1 MVYNSNLIVVLKN
14 KGKVLREFQGN
25 VVRLPFG
32 SDYSIYLKNKDTMLK
47 ALVDIK
53 VDGQDVLDNC
63 SIIVGPNSTTE
74 LKGFMKGSVVKNK
87 FRFIEKTKEISN
99 YRGDFVE
106 DGLIEVVYR
115 FEKYVDWTTPIRWV
129 EPINFDTYGSAPRAK
144 GRFDVNNIFF
154 TSHPIDA
161 TGQDFIRT
169 DVTSCCTNDS
179 GITVPGAET
188 RQDFVVG
195 NIGSLENLTH
205 NIIIHLKG
213 EVVITN
219 KKRKLK
225 KRIKRPITVK
235 TKIRCTTC
243 GRRWKSSI
251 KYCGNC
257 STYLH

>member
-25 VVRLPFG
+25 IVRLPFG
-32 SDYSIYLKNKDTMLK
+32 SDYSIYLKNKDMTRK

-53 VDGQDVLDNC
+53 VDGQDVLDNN
-63 SIIVGPNSTTE
+63 SIIVGPNSVTE
-74 LKGFMKGSVVKNK
+74 LKGFMKGSAVKNK
-87 FRFIEKTKEISN
+87 FRFIEKTEEISN

-106 DGLIEVVYR
+106 DGLIEVVYK
-115 FEKYVDWTTPIRWV
+115 FERYTDWTTPIRWV
-129 EPINFDTYGSAPRAK
+129 EPS
-144 GRFDVNNIFF
+144 RFDVYGSTPKARSGLGMNNVFY
-154 TSHPIDA
+154 SSDA
-161 TGQDFIRT
+161 TGQNFART
-169 DVTSCCTNDS
+169 DVINCCTNDL

-195 NIGSLENLTH
+195 NIGSLESLTH

-213 EVVITN
+213 EFIIKN

-235 TKIRCTTC
+235 TKIRCATC
-243 GRRWKSSI
+243 GRRWKSNM